1 MKNKLTA
8 IAIPLYYTNLGKLDR
23 LSISRCFE
31 LWRDKFDIYFVKP
44 ESLDISEVPQEYHC
58 AETISFAD
66 SYFSDIK
73 GYNRL
78 MLSADFYGKFLDYEY
93 VFIYQT
99 DGYAFKDEL
108 EDWCRKGYDYIGA
121 PWIPSPKPFPN
132 LDKAFVKIRRII
144 NKWQAKPD
152 RSELYYQVGNGGVS
166 LRKSSVFY
174 NTALSDKENIDLY
187 ISRLGD
193 CSLFNE
199 DVYWFRAPGSGT
211 DGKLHKP
218 ECMEALSFAFDMNP
232 GECIRLNNG
241 QLPFCCH
248 GFSKPKF
255 QKFWKR
261 FIDLT

>member
-1 MKNKLTA
+1 
-8 IAIPLYYTNLGKLDR
+8 
-23 LSISRCFE
+23 
-31 LWRDKFDIYFVKP
+31 
-44 ESLDISEVPQEYHC
+44 
-58 AETISFAD
+58 
-66 SYFSDIK
+66 
-73 GYNRL
+73 
-78 MLSADFYGKFLDYEY
+78 MLSPDFYGKFLDYEY

-121 PWIPSPKPFPN
+121 PWIPSPKPFPY
-132 LDKAFVKIRRII
+132 LDKAFVKIRQKI

-166 LRKSSVFY
+166 LRKSGVFY
-174 NTALSDKENIDLY
+174 NTALSDKKNIDLY

-193 CSLFNE
+193 SSLFNE
-199 DVYWFRAPGSGT
+199 DVYWFRAPGRGA

-218 ECMEALSFAFDMNP
+218 GCIEALSFAFDMNP
-232 GECIRLNNG
+232 GECLRLNNG

-261 FIDLT
+261 FIDLN